1 MRDKR
6 SRWCNLHMTGSTHTP
21 AYGHYRNKSSDTTL
35 NMIAR
40 SSLFTVAHRA
50 ALDPT
55 ASLAYD
61 GLATVEALCMH
72 RRQGHV
78 TIT

>member
-1 MRDKR
+1 
-6 SRWCNLHMTGSTHTP
+6 MTGSTHTC
-21 AYGHYRNKSSDTTL
+21 AYGYYRSNSDTTPNIL
-35 NMIAR
+35 AR
-40 SSLFTVAHRA
+40 GRRFNVAHRA